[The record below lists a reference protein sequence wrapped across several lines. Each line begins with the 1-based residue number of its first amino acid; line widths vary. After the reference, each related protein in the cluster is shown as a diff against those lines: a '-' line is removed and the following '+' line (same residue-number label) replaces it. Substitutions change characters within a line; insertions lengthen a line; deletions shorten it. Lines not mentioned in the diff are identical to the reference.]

1 MLETLETD
9 WSESLVGKVLSVY
22 SILSLIHRTHAKRG
36 KRKTAASHGAMR
48 VYLQLCNSGSAGS
61 GDSFIN
67 GFDIIRKLYIH
78 VQMHLCSLTRQP
90 RLVSSLRAQSLSPRM
105 K

>member
-1 MLETLETD
+1 MLETLKTD

-36 KRKTAASHGAMR
+36 KRKTAASHGAMS
-48 VYLQLCNSGSAGS
+48 VYLQLCNSGS